1 MKHDLLTPL
10 WTAEAPPRLSL
21 RDWERLLSQARCA
34 RLTGRLALWFSDRA
48 VLDQVPEAP
57 RRHLESALREVR
69 RLQDQTRWEADCL
82 RRALA
87 ALPTPI
93 VFLKGAAYVL
103 ADLPPARGRL
113 FVDVDLLVA
122 REHLR
127 DVEMA
132 LFAAGWVAQRLDP
145 YDDRYYRDLMHELPP
160 MQHVERGTALDVH
173 HTLTPPTS
181 RFAIR
186 VEPLLA
192 AARPL
197 PDQPRLST
205 LAPADMVLH
214 SAVHLM
220 QDGEHGAALRD
231 VLDIAD
237 LVRAFEA
244 DASFWPALLAR
255 ARELAYGE
263 VLLDV
268 LQQARRVAAL
278 QLPADVEAAL
288 RAMAPRTW
296 RNRLMAKLLAE
307 AMRPMHPDC
316 EAPITGLCR
325 WLLYVRAH
333 WLRMPWYQ
341 ILPHLARKAWRRA
354 RGGSRDTATANPLGV
369 RP

>member
-1 MKHDLLTPL
+1 MTRDLLTPL
-10 WTAEAPPRLSL
+10 WTAQRLPTL
-21 RDWERLLSQARCA
+21 TARDWERLLSQARCA
-34 RLTGRLALWFSDRA
+34 RLSGRLARWCEEKGCLAD
-48 VLDQVPEAP
+48 VPIGP
-57 RRHLESALREVR
+57 RRHLESALRQVR

-82 RRALA
+82 RRALG

-93 VFLKGAAYVL
+93 VLLKGAAYVL
-103 ADLPPARGRL
+103 ADLPPARGRI
-113 FVDVDLLVA
+113 FVDVDILVA

-181 RFAIR
+181 RFAIE
-186 VEPLLA
+186 VAPILA
-192 AARPL
+192 SVRPL
-197 PDQPRLST
+197 PGQERLST

-220 QDGEHGAALRD
+220 QDGEHTAALRD

-237 LVRAFEA
+237 LVRAFEV
-244 DASFWPALLAR
+244 DPDFWPTLLAR
-255 ARELAYGE
+255 ARELAFGE
-263 VLLDV
+263 VLNDV
-268 LQQARRVAAL
+268 LQQACRVAGL
-278 QLPADVEAAL
+278 TLPPGTDEAL
-288 RAMAPRTW
+288 RRMAPRTW
-296 RNRLMAKLLAE
+296 RNRLMARLLCE

-316 EAPITGLCR
+316 NGTLTALSR
-325 WLLYVRAH
+325 WMLYGRSH

-341 ILPHLARKAWRRA
+341 ILPHLARKAWRRLKGA
-354 RGGSRDTATANPLGV
+354 RGAAPVAHPLGL

>member
-1 MKHDLLTPL
+1 MSGDLLTPI
-10 WTAEAPPRLSL
+10 WTAAGAPTLSP

-34 RLTGRLALWFSDRA
+34 RLTARLALWFDGHGTLA
-48 VLDQVPEAP
+48 TVPAAP
-57 RRHLESALREVR
+57 RQHLQNALREVR

-87 ALPTPI
+87 PLATPI
-93 VFLKGAAYVL
+93 VLLKGAAYVL
-103 ADLPPARGRL
+103 AGLPPARGRV
-113 FVDVDLLVA
+113 FVDVDVLVA
-122 REHLR
+122 RERLR

-132 LFAAGWVAQRLDP
+132 LFAAGWVAQKLDP

-181 RFAIR
+181 RFAIT
-186 VEPLLA
+186 VAPLLA
-192 AARPL
+192 AAQPL
-197 PDQPRLST
+197 PDEPRLST
-205 LAPADMVLH
+205 LAPVDMVLH

-220 QDGEHGAALRD
+220 QDGEYGAALRD

-237 LVRAFEA
+237 LIGAFEVEPG
-244 DASFWPALLAR
+244 FWPALLAR
-255 ARELAYGE
+255 TRELGFGE
-263 VLLDV
+263 VLYDV
-268 LQQARRVAAL
+268 LLQARRVAGLAW
-278 QLPADVEAAL
+278 PADVDRHLQAL
-288 RAMAPRTW
+288 APRAW
-296 RNRLMAKLLAE
+296 RNRLMARLLAE

-316 EAPITGLCR
+316 EGALTGLCR

-341 ILPHLARKAWRRA
+341 ILPHLARKAWRRVRA
-354 RGGSRDTATANPLGV
+354 RGRGDPVAHPLGL

>member
-1 MKHDLLTPL
+1 MSGDLLTPL
-10 WTAEAPPRLSL
+10 WTAERAPTLSL

-34 RLTGRLALWFSDRA
+34 RLTGRLALWFDA
-48 VLDQVPEAP
+48 HGGLGTVPPAP
-57 RRHLESALREVR
+57 RLHLESALREVR

-87 ALPTPI
+87 PLPTPI

-103 ADLPPARGRL
+103 AGLPPALGRL
-113 FVDVDLLVA
+113 FVDVDVLVA

-132 LFAAGWVAQRLDP
+132 LFAAGWVAKQLDP

-181 RFAIR
+181 RFAIS
-186 VEPLLA
+186 VAPLLA
-192 AARPL
+192 AAQPL
-197 PDQPRLST
+197 PDQPRLAT

-237 LVRAFEA
+237 LVRAFQA
-244 DASFWPALLAR
+244 DPAFWPALLAR
-255 ARELAYGE
+255 TRELGFGE
-263 VLLDV
+263 VLADV
-268 LQQARRVAAL
+268 LHQAHRVAGLA
-278 QLPADVEAAL
+278 LPADAEVAL
-288 RAMAPRTW
+288 RAMAPRAM
-296 RNRLMAKLLAE
+296 RNRLMARLMAE
-307 AMRPMHPDC
+307 AMRPAHPDC
-316 EAPITGLCR
+316 DGPLTGLCR

-341 ILPHLARKAWRRA
+341 ILPHLARKAWRRVLG
-354 RGGSRDTATANPLGV
+354 RGHGHAPANPLGV